1 MADLKEVLQKYGAD
15 YETTMSRFM
24 GSEQM
29 YLRILAML
37 PRDENLHKLDQALQA
52 GDYQAAFDA
61 AHTLKGMAGN
71 LGLAPLYQAVCDIV
85 EPLRAGEKLDYSPLY
100 LPVQKEYEQAAAL
113 LELLK

>member
-1 MADLKEVLQKYGAD
+1 MAVLKEIFKKYGAD

-24 GSEQM
+24 GNEQM

-37 PRDENLHKLDQALQA
+37 PRDENLHKLDHALQA

-71 LGLAPLYQAVCDIV
+71 LGL
-85 EPLRAGEKLDYSPLY
+85 RSSFFSFFRSFFY
-100 LPVQKEYEQAAAL
+100 LL
-113 LELLK
+113 